1 MAGGA
6 RGEAVVGTPEVRD
19 NGGAP
24 SEPGGSPAA
33 AAAPAL
39 DARVATMPSFPPL
52 GPPDVVY
59 VRKRF
64 RPVVGAPAAYGYY
77 HFIRGADASS
87 PAALASYVYGL
98 LNAGLDAAGWMTGG
112 SWEIAGATIHSYNA
126 LAGRDAVVE
135 VEMPGGVAAYT
146 VGPDG
151 ELRPATAPGHDDFW
165 RETSVCATV
174 RAIANVGEAPPYPC
188 MRAVSP
194 LPTPEAEDA
203 FLAAAAKCI
212 GRWAKAGTDRP
223 GVAAAT
229 AANSRIAD
237 AISEYFLADARF
249 ARAQAFFDSD
259 EVLVADPETGAH
271 AARAANRAGQYEEAA
286 RITSTVLELN
296 ARAGDAWLAKSE
308 TLAAQGELPAAMSA
322 AHKATECAPDDLL
335 AWIRLAELYVT
346 SGDYES
352 ALVALNS
359 ADMPPPPLD
368 PYLRELV
375 PNRKN
380 ITAPLKGGDAAR
392 SGAVRVLSQR
402 LREERSAAAGRADEL
417 LAELPAKL
425 MSKTEREVYAVLVKI
440 QIAVGWDDLLAIR
453 GRCFVME
460 ADIARA
466 AEADRQDVGGSGRAG
481 GEEGGV
487 SAQAKGAGNEASGN
501 ALDIDE
507 DGERDGSSAAAAVS
521 NSDGKV
527 PPPGEDAV
535 VNEMA
540 AVSLNDDPNRVAA
553 ASSGVNGGGDD
564 EIEVAKIKDGADT
577 NGEATVLHF
586 EPNWAKGGKGDGAA
600 NSQNEEAAASDSGEE
615 SDGGDSGDGGGLPIS
630 QRALDDIGKKVCK
643 PWLDYLVT
651 NLYEDLRAL
660 AVWNAEEHLHRKAAA
675 SAEGAETP
683 GEAAAAALRVSAEE
697 DVEAGITDSTPRV
710 RTADEVTATTRRP
723 PVDWLRRGELAS
735 RLQNTELA
743 KTAFLVCMKVA
754 EKAKLPNISAHINLM
769 TIAASE
775 GNCKPTLRCADT
787 IMGFVDSATE
797 YQAKRK
803 SLDAYSETPPV
814 VRNAIHVLVSK
825 VGLNKVRNTMPSRM
839 DVNHSRLE
847 GLLLDAVVWKVHGY
861 DS

>member
-24 SEPGGSPAA
+24 FEGGGSSAA
-33 AAAPAL
+33 ASAPAL

-64 RPVVGAPAAYGYY
+64 RPVVGAPAAYGFY

-112 SWEIAGATIHSYNA
+112 SWEITGATIHSYNA

-151 ELRPATAPGHDDFW
+151 ELRPATAPGHDEFW

-203 FLAAAAKCI
+203 FLATAAKCI

-237 AISEYFLADARF
+237 AIAEYFMADARF
-249 ARAQAFFDSD
+249 SRAQAFFDSD

-271 AARAANRAGQYEEAA
+271 AARAANRAGLYEEAA

-308 TLAAQGELPAAMSA
+308 TLEAQGELPAAMSA
-322 AHKATECAPDDLL
+322 AHKATECAPDDLQ

-402 LREERSAAAGRADEL
+402 LREERSASSGRADEL

-460 ADIARA
+460 ADIAKA
-466 AEADRQDVGGSGRAG
+466 AEAERHDSASDDGAGGDEGTVAARADRAG
-481 GEEGGV
+481 NDP
-487 SAQAKGAGNEASGN
+487 GAST
-501 ALDIDE
+501 LDIDE
-507 DGERDGSSAAAAVS
+507 DGSGGDDVAAARAAS
-521 NSDGKV
+521 ADGKA
-527 PPPGEDAV
+527 PPAGEDAV
-535 VNEMA
+535 VNEMS
-540 AVSLNDDPNRVAA
+540 AVSLNDDTERVT
-553 ASSGVNGGGDD
+553 ASTRVNGGVEEG
-564 EIEVAKIKDGADT
+564 IEVAKIKEGVDE

-586 EPNWAKGGKGDGAA
+586 EPNWAKESKSDGAA
-600 NSQNEEAAASDSGEE
+600 NNESEAAGSGSGEE
-615 SDGGDSGDGGGLPIS
+615 SDGGDSGDGGVLPIS

-683 GEAAAAALRVSAEE
+683 GEAAAAALRASADE
-697 DVEAGITDSTPRV
+697 DVEAGMTDSSPRI
-710 RTADEVTATTRRP
+710 RTADEVTETTRRP
-723 PVDWLRRGELAS
+723 PVDWLRRGELAL

-754 EKAKLPNISAHINLM
+754 EKAKQPNISAHINLM

-787 IMGFVDSATE
+787 IMGFVDAATE

-814 VRNAIHVLVSK
+814 VRNAIHVLISK